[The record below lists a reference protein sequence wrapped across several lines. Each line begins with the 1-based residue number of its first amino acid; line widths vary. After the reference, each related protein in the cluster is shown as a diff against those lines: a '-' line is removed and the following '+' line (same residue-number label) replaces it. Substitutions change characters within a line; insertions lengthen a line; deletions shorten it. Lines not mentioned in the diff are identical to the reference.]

1 MPPSRRGTNAEISER
16 LATAQSTRGDRISEV
31 HYLGGDGEV
40 LASSA
45 DGAVGENFFET
56 AGVEGANDG
65 PSAAHDAV
73 ASDESV
79 LSFVAAVD
87 GGSDRYVAVSAPV
100 SAFGSTLETAD
111 DRRTIVTDANGE
123 PIASVGEA
131 ATVGDDAVLAAA
143 SPDGDGVATGTPRT
157 PTRSSRPR
165 RRRSTPTANR

>member
-1 MPPSRRGTNAEISER
+1 MTVLVSALFLGHVSGTVGPAAEDHFSDRTADRSDVAAAWLETNAETASGLAADATVQEGTNAEISER

-56 AGVEGANDG
+56 AGVEGASDG

-87 GGSDRYVAVSAPV
+87 GGSDRYVAVSAP
-100 SAFGSTLETAD
+100 
-111 DRRTIVTDANGE
+111 
-123 PIASVGEA
+123 
-131 ATVGDDAVLAAA
+131 
-143 SPDGDGVATGTPRT
+143 
-157 PTRSSRPR
+157 
-165 RRRSTPTANR
+165 